1 MMESRIERR
10 KLSVSEILPSEL
22 RNYTDEDLSKTLNT
36 LRETIESCVAQIDMI
51 EHEVKKRDDRSTAKT
66 KISSEKDE
74 LEYIDSLEPVEI
86 ALISTIEVRKDGTE
100 GCILCGLC
108 TEVCP
113 WQAPIIIDRKLT
125 VRQERCRGCGV
136 CVAACPSR
144 AIDMKV
150 YETEDLLDLI
160 QYVLREDIHFA
171 HPGSVHEAVAE
182 AQMALMNI
190 ERMLSHRVREKKV
203 EDMLHTLRR
212 MVDRID
218 KMGDQLKGV
227 TKEVQV
233 TSGS

>member
-1 MMESRIERR
+1 MIER
-10 KLSVSEILPSEL
+10 
-22 RNYTDEDLSKTLNT
+22 
-36 LRETIESCVAQIDMI
+36 
-51 EHEVKKRDDRSTAKT
+51 EVKRRDVRSMTKT
-66 KISSEKDE
+66 SKERAE

-86 ALISTIEVRKDGTE
+86 ALISTIEVRMDGTE

-160 QYVLREDIHFA
+160 QYVLREDIHVA
-171 HPGSVHEAVAE
+171 HPGSVHEAVVE
-182 AQMALMNI
+182 AQTALMTI

-218 KMGDQLKGV
+218 KMGDHLKGV

-233 TSGS
+233 SSGS

>member
-1 MMESRIERR
+1 MKDRTQSNEQTTSIVLR
-10 KLSVSEILPSEL
+10 SEL
-22 RNYTDEDLSKTLNT
+22 KKYSDSDLKELLSSLSD
-36 LRETIESCVAQIDMI
+36 TIESCVTQIATI
-51 EHEVKKRDDRSTAKT
+51 ERELEKRKDTSGEKT
-66 KISSEKDE
+66 KKGKNQAEAG
-74 LEYIDSLEPVEI
+74 YFDSLEPVEI
-86 ALISTIEVRKDGTE
+86 ALVSTIEVRKDETE

-113 WQAPIIIDRKLT
+113 WQAPIIIDKKLK

-160 QYVLREDIHFA
+160 RYVLKENVLMD
-171 HPGSVHEAVAE
+171 HPDSVRQAVLE
-182 AQMALMNI
+182 AQTSLMNI
-190 ERMLSHRVREKKV
+190 EKILSHRARDQKV
-203 EDMLHTLRR
+203 ADMLHTLRR

-227 TKEVQV
+227 QKEGQV
-233 TSGS
+233 TESS

>member
-1 MMESRIERR
+1 MI
-10 KLSVSEILPSEL
+10 
-22 RNYTDEDLSKTLNT
+22 T
-36 LRETIESCVAQIDMI
+36 LRETVESCVAQIDMI
-51 EHEVKKRDDRSTAKT
+51 EREVKRRDDCSTTKT
-66 KISSEKDE
+66 KTSKEQAE

-160 QYVLREDIHFA
+160 QYVLREDIHVA

-182 AQMALMNI
+182 AQTALMTI

-218 KMGDQLKGV
+218 KMGDQLKG
-227 TKEVQV
+227 TQKESQV
-233 TSGS
+233 TVSS

>member
-1 MMESRIERR
+1 MKGKIQRNENTTSMVLRSEFGKYSDNDLKEM
-10 KLSVSEILPSEL
+10 LSS
-22 RNYTDEDLSKTLNT
+22 LSD
-36 LRETIESCVAQIDMI
+36 TIESCVTQIATI
-51 EHEVKKRDDRSTAKT
+51 ER
-66 KISSEKDE
+66 E
-74 LEYIDSLEPVEI
+74 LERREGTLAEKAKKGKNQSEERYFDTLEPVEI
-86 ALISTIEVRKDGTE
+86 ALVSTIEVRKDETE

-113 WQAPIIIDRKLT
+113 WQAPIIIDKKLT

-160 QYVLREDIHFA
+160 RYVLKEDVLMD
-171 HPGSVHEAVAE
+171 HPDSVRQAVLE
-182 AQMALMNI
+182 AQTSLTNI
-190 ERMLSHRVREKKV
+190 EKILSHRAKNKKV

-227 TKEVQV
+227 QKEEQV
-233 TSGS
+233 TASQ